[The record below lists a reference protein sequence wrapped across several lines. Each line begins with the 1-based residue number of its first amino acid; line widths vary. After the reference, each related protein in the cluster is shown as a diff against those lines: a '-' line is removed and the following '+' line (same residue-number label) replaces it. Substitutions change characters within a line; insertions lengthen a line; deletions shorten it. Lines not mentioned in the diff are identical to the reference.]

1 MVPYKLRAARKG
13 DVLLIEV
20 RNLVKRYGDHCAV
33 NDVSFTVEKGQI
45 CGFLGPNGAG
55 KTTTMNIMTGYT
67 GITRGQIIIN
77 GYDISK
83 EPFEAKRCIGYLPE
97 HPPLYGNMTPYEY
110 VAFAA
115 ELKNLPGKE
124 REQAID
130 KVMEITQIQD
140 VRKRL
145 IKNLSKGYRQ
155 RVGLAQALLGF
166 PEVIILDEPTVG
178 LDPWQIREIRELIR
192 SLGRD
197 HTVLLSSHILPEV
210 QEVCDQIVIIH
221 KGNVIASGATE
232 EIERK
237 MRGAAIEIIVKSD
250 NADNVKRFLSAV
262 NGIQRVTCK
271 ELDNGEVFAE
281 LEPVNKDVDLREAI
295 FDACV
300 AEKSKLL
307 MLRPSSMS
315 LESVFLQLISDT
327 DAAGMEEDAA
337 FAAATR
343 GSDVK

>member
-1 MVPYKLRAARKG
+1 M
-13 DVLLIEV
+13 IEV
-20 RNLVKRYGDHCAV
+20 RNLVKRYGDHYAV
-33 NDVSFTVEKGQI
+33 NDVSFTVGKGQI

-67 GITRGQIIIN
+67 GLTSGQVFIN
-77 GYDISK
+77 GYDIRR

-115 ELKNLPGKE
+115 ELKNLPRKGL
-124 REQAID
+124 EQAVEE
-130 KVMEITQIQD
+130 VMEITQIQD
-140 VRKRL
+140 VRTRL
-145 IKNLSKGYRQ
+145 IRNLSKGYRQ
-155 RVGLAQALLGF
+155 RVGLAQALLGY

-178 LDPWQIREIRELIR
+178 LDPWQIRETRELIR

-197 HTVLLSSHILPEV
+197 HTVLLSSHILSEV

-221 KGNVIASGATE
+221 KGSVIASGATE

-237 MRGAAIEIIVKSD
+237 MRGSAIEIIVKSG
-250 NADNVKRFLSAV
+250 NADYVKRFLSAV
-262 NGIQRVTCK
+262 SGIQRVTCK

-281 LEPVNKDVDLREAI
+281 LEPINKDDDLREAI

-300 AEKSKLL
+300 KEKSKIL

-315 LESVFLQLISDT
+315 LESVFLQLIADT
-327 DAAGMEEDAA
+327 DAAGTEEDAA
-337 FAAATR
+337 FEAAEK
-343 GSDVK
+343 GGDVK